1 MPKESNIVHR
11 YLRKKSDTSTILLRV
26 NPIKLSG
33 LKLTLIPGKAAQLHE
48 VDFEE
53 TLWDDLKDEGFEE
66 ANPLEFNL
74 YYSGLAQ

>member
-11 YLRKKSDTSTILLRV
+11 YLRKKSDASTILLRI
-26 NPIKLSG
+26 NPIRLSG
-33 LKLTLIPGKAAQLHE
+33 LKLTLIPGKEAELHE
-48 VDFEE
+48 VEFEE
-53 TLWDDLKDEGFEE
+53 TLWADLKSEGFED

>member
-11 YLRKKSDTSTILLRV
+11 YLRKKSGASTILLRI

-33 LKLTLIPGKAAQLHE
+33 LKLTLVPGKDAQLHE
-48 VDFEE
+48 MDFEE
-53 TLWDDLKDEGFEE
+53 TLWDDLKVEGFEE